1 MPTYTIRNKKT
12 QTIFEVFCKYPEL
25 QEMLEDDPDLVQ
37 MLTTPSIISGIE
49 GKTFK
54 EDSGFRENMQRIAE
68 SHPNSALAEKYGT
81 NRTNKDIKT
90 FETVKKHTSIGKAHN
105 MNDIAKEYK
114 TGQLI
119 K

>member
-1 MPTYTIRNKKT
+1 MPTYTIRNKQFGTEK
-12 QTIFEVFCKYPEL
+12 EVFCKYSEL
-25 QEMLEDDPDLVQ
+25 QEMLKNDDLEHVITAPA
-37 MLTTPSIISGIE
+37 IISGIE

>member
-90 FETVKKHTSIGKAHN
+90 MITPRMF
-105 MNDIAKEYK
+105 K
-114 TGQLI
+114 TMITQ
-119 K
+119 